1 MFFWAAHR
9 SAAQHAG
16 ERRGLITIFGFPSAL
31 SLRTC
36 RPAFSYSIHFQCMLY
51 RGYRVRATRR
61 RGKSKALVL
70 LSCALPDT
78 PASREQRPR
87 FTCPEK
93 RRENHTS
100 CLRVRSVSAQG
111 AAVWTGKNGRQY
123 GMSARRCDRRC
134 RKNTRILSFLRR
146 TGNGISLASG
156 PTLPTRI
163 GDDPESI
170 ASAPKAAARIVYYK
184 KRQGMTCEQPFA

>member
-1 MFFWAAHR
+1 
-9 SAAQHAG
+9 
-16 ERRGLITIFGFPSAL
+16 
-31 SLRTC
+31 
-36 RPAFSYSIHFQCMLY
+36 MLY
-51 RGYRVRATRR
+51 RGYRVRATLR

-93 RRENHTS
+93 RRENHKA

-111 AAVWTGKNGRQY
+111 AAVWTGKNGGQH

-134 RKNTRILSFLRR
+134 RKRKRILSFPIR
-146 TGNGISLASG
+146 TGYGISFAIG
-156 PTLPTRI
+156 RTLLTRI
-163 GDDPESI
+163 GDDLFTRSLRQAASI
-170 ASAPKAAARIVYYK
+170 MYPPLSPYQSASSVSKIFP
-184 KRQGMTCEQPFA
+184 PFRFQKDGSRPIEI

>member
-1 MFFWAAHR
+1 MPASDVVLLR
-9 SAAQHAG
+9 YSAFQVHFRCARAG
-16 ERRGLITIFGFPSAL
+16 RL
-31 SLRTC
+31 
-36 RPAFSYSIHFQCMLY
+36 FSYSIPFPCMLY
-51 RGYRVRATRR
+51 RAYRVRATRR

-70 LSCALPDT
+70 LSCALLDT

-93 RRENHTS
+93 RREHHTA
-100 CLRVRSVSAQG
+100 CLRVRGVSAQG

-146 TGNGISLASG
+146 TGNGISLASSLLYTAVIFR
-156 PTLPTRI
+156 PYWLLRI
-163 GDDPESI
+163 MSYE
-170 ASAPKAAARIVYYK
+170 
-184 KRQGMTCEQPFA
+184 

>member
-1 MFFWAAHR
+1 
-9 SAAQHAG
+9 
-16 ERRGLITIFGFPSAL
+16 
-31 SLRTC
+31 
-36 RPAFSYSIHFQCMLY
+36 MLY

-111 AAVWTGKNGRQY
+111 AAVWTGK
-123 GMSARRCDRRC
+123 
-134 RKNTRILSFLRR
+134 
-146 TGNGISLASG
+146 
-156 PTLPTRI
+156 
-163 GDDPESI
+163 
-170 ASAPKAAARIVYYK
+170 
-184 KRQGMTCEQPFA
+184 KRQTIWHVCAALRPAVQKKYKDSELPEKDW